1 MPAAIL
7 GEAHTVCTM
16 REPDAARLLS
26 RHRDIS
32 HHRYDSSVTMRV
44 FESRYAA
51 SLPQFYQNIS
61 QFAPVIVLF

>member
-7 GEAHTVCTM
+7 GEAHTVCTK

-32 HHRYDSSVTMRV
+32 HHRYDSSV
-44 FESRYAA
+44 
-51 SLPQFYQNIS
+51 
-61 QFAPVIVLF
+61 